1 MVYVDDFKMSGPA
14 GKNMARGWTLI
25 KEGLALDTPGPV
37 GRCLGCHHVL
47 RQATVGQQPVNVI
60 EYHVTDFMK
69 DCVTAYKKACNE
81 PNMRLKRVDTPFLA
95 VQDGGGDPP
104 NPLEEGGTEGA
115 LAPIAASILMKI
127 LYGARAARWNLLKAV
142 QHLASRVTKWSQDCD
157 KALHR
162 LICYIDCTSDW
173 VLRGFVGDNADEF
186 KLHLYADAD
195 FAGDRPGFKSTS
207 GAFLTLSA
215 PTSCFPLAAKS
226 QKQTSVSHSTPEAEI
241 VAANSAVRTIGFP
254 ALDLWESVLQRKIIL
269 MLLEDNESTYQIIK
283 SGKNPTMRHITRTHG
298 VNIQWLHD
306 LYKKGE
312 FRAIYTSSESQ
323 CADIFT
329 KSFKDVPKWKQAVD
343 NIGVA
348 PPGAKITMPPKP
360 GMRETTKIAKA
371 KNAQLSGSGNVSD
384 VDATD

>member
-1 MVYVDDFKMSGPA
+1 
-14 GKNMARGWTLI
+14 
-25 KEGLALDTPGPV
+25 
-37 GRCLGCHHVL
+37 
-47 RQATVGQQPVNVI
+47 
-60 EYHVTDFMK
+60 
-69 DCVTAYKKACNE
+69 
-81 PNMRLKRVDTPFLA
+81 
-95 VQDGGGDPP
+95 
-104 NPLEEGGTEGA
+104 
-115 LAPIAASILMKI
+115 
-127 LYGARAARWNLLKAV
+127 
-142 QHLASRVTKWSQDCD
+142 
-157 KALHR
+157 
-162 LICYIDCTSDW
+162 
-173 VLRGFVGDNADEF
+173 
-186 KLHLYADAD
+186 
-195 FAGDRPGFKSTS
+195 
-207 GAFLTLSA
+207 
-215 PTSCFPLAAKS
+215 
-226 QKQTSVSHSTPEAEI
+226 
-241 VAANSAVRTIGFP
+241 
-254 ALDLWESVLQRKIIL
+254 

-348 PPGAKITMPPKP
+348 PPGAKIAMPPKP